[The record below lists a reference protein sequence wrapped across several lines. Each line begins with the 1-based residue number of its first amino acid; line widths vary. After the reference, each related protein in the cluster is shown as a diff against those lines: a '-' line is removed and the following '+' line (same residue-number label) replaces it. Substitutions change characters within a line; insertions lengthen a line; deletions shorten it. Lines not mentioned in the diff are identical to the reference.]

1 VIAYIKGTVEQL
13 SGQSVTLDNQ
23 GIGYIINASPATLS
37 RLPKKGEPTQLF
49 THMQVKEDGISLFGF
64 LTSEE
69 LQMYN
74 LLISVSGVGPKV
86 GMSILAALTPAQ
98 IVTAIA
104 NGDAIA
110 FSKAPGVG
118 KKTAQR
124 ISLELQDKIKSKDS
138 AGSFAGDSVATT
150 SIAVGTSSEKQD
162 AIDAL
167 TALGYSHNE
176 SLRVVLEVAV
186 EGMTVEQIIKG
197 ALKKM
202 SQ

>member
-37 RLPKKGEPTQLF
+37 RLPKKGEPTQLY

-64 LTSEE
+64 LTPEE

-138 AGSFAGDSVATT
+138 AGNFASDTATT
-150 SIAVGTSSEKQD
+150 MAVGTSSEKQD

-167 TALGYSHNE
+167 LALGYSYNE

-202 SQ
+202 AQ